1 MKKQI
6 TLFTITLFTLVF
18 MSSCDKLKSLADV
31 EFDANFE
38 SQMDVPI
45 QPTSLKTLPGTF
57 NTSVTIDPL
66 SNADF
71 LKYKEKI
78 KDISII
84 GATIEITELT
94 PTPITING
102 TLTAS
107 DTQNPP
113 NLSASWPINN
123 EVLTVGKK
131 ITLSTS
137 QFVTLQQIFNLK
149 TPFTVTFAGQS
160 SASQGTIKV
169 KVTYKTK
176 VKANPL

>member
-1 MKKQI
+1 MKKKI
-6 TLFTITLFTLVF
+6 TLFTITLFMLVF
-18 MSSCDKLKSLADV
+18 ISSCDKLKSLADV

-38 SQMDVPI
+38 SQMDIPI
-45 QPTSLKTLPGTF
+45 QPTALKSLPGTF
-57 NTSVTIDPL
+57 NKSVTIDPL

-78 KDISII
+78 KNISII
-84 GATIEITELT
+84 GATIEVTELT
-94 PTPITING
+94 PTPITVNG

-107 DTQNPP
+107 DTQTPP
-113 NLSASWPINN
+113 SLSASWPINN

-131 ITLSTS
+131 ITLSNS
-137 QFVTLQQIFNLK
+137 QFATLQQIFNLK

-160 SASQGTIKV
+160 SESQGTIKV